1 MDMMVCTSM
10 SYDVYMWYEE
20 QVALFATMSAY
31 GLASFQHIVANIIT
45 LSMIYQNILT
55 DSTVTF
61 NTTDIWYQMGKV
73 F

>member
-1 MDMMVCTSM
+1 MVCTSM
-10 SYDVYMWYEE
+10 SYDMYMWYEE
-20 QVALFATMSAY
+20 QVSLFTTMSSY
-31 GLASFQHIVANIIT
+31 GLAMFQHVVANIIT